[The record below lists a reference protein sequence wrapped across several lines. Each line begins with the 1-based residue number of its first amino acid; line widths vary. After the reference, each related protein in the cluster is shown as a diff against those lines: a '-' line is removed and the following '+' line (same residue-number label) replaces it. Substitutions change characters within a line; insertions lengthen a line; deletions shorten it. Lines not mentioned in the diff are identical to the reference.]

1 MTEMSHAL
9 APNPRMH
16 AENLAQT
23 IAGAIKGPGDIGAD
37 EHHRHLD
44 NLYQTLPAQFHPL
57 VTPIMQAHSR
67 YLYRIFAAAAAA
79 VLVTE
84 ELKPNSGVTFLPSTL
99 AMGSNA
105 IPGAPYTMVP
115 FIGGVAQSQFSFVQ
129 DQMFCGAMTHYID
142 AAAGWMI
149 AKGTMALAI
158 DPLPGLNYSD
168 VAFGSLEQDVVA
180 GRELTAEY
188 EKRTIVEQVTFNVG
202 AVLYGPAAPMR
213 QGITV
218 RFWDGRCK
226 RGPEARRYWRPAE
239 MQGFKD
245 VVDSIISRVQSGYR
259 GAGLFQG
266 LALTG

>member
-9 APNPRMH
+9 AQNPRMH

-23 IAGAIKGPGDIGAD
+23 IAGAIRGPGDIGAD
-37 EHHRHLD
+37 EHHRHIE
-44 NLYQTLPAQFHPL
+44 NLLQTLPAQFHPL

-67 YLYRIFAAAAAA
+67 YIYRIFAAAAAA

-99 AMGSNA
+99 SVGSNA
-105 IPGAPYTMVP
+105 IPGQNYVMVP
-115 FIGGVAQSQFSFVQ
+115 FIGGTAQPQFSFVQ

-149 AKGTMALAI
+149 QKGTMALYI

-168 VAFGSLEQDVVA
+168 VAFGALEQDVVA

-188 EKRTIVEQVTFNVG
+188 EKRTIIEQVTFSVG

-226 RGPEARRYWRPAE
+226 RGPEARRYWKTAE

-245 VVDSIISRVQSGYR
+245 IVDSIIGRVQSGYR
-259 GAGLFQG
+259 GASLFQG
-266 LALTG
+266 LAFG